1 MERKK
6 IKSSR
11 YLSAFALTIIIFL
24 LGFIISNFVN
34 EAKMQK
40 IYDLENEIRVES
52 LGNELVYNLISS
64 DLCAN
69 TNLTSYTVELSDL
82 GKKLTYMESIYGFES
97 PKVMNIKNYYSLLLV
112 RHWLINTNA
121 NSICNISKP
130 NVLFF
135 YTNYLDCGD
144 CEDQGLV
151 LTYVHDKYPFFNVYS
166 FEYQLDNPAMNFLKE
181 KYNLNSARLP
191 TLIIDDEVYYGFRN
205 KDFLI
210 DKLNLIEKSN
220 ADI

>member
-52 LGNELVYNLISS
+52 LGNELVYNLVSS

-112 RHWLINTNA
+112 RHWMINTNA
-121 NSICNISKP
+121 NSICNISKS

-135 YTNYLDCGD
+135 YTNYLNCGD

-151 LTYVHDKYPFFNVYS
+151 LTYVHDKYSSFNIYS
-166 FEYQLDNPAMNFLKE
+166 FEYQLDNPTMNFLKE
-181 KYNLNSARLP
+181 KYKLNSSRLP

-220 ADI
+220 DGI